1 MLTANYKKLEDE
13 NLELR
18 RIIHEMSQTETYLV
32 QNAKLEMKIKRLEE
46 KRYNLI
52 RVTNE
57 LNTLRLTA
65 AAAATTTTKSSNGS
79 AVKI

>member
-1 MLTANYKKLEDE
+1 MERKHCNANCELQKLEDE

-46 KRYNLI
+46 ERLI
-52 RVTNE
+52 
-57 LNTLRLTA
+57 
-65 AAAATTTTKSSNGS
+65 
-79 AVKI
+79 